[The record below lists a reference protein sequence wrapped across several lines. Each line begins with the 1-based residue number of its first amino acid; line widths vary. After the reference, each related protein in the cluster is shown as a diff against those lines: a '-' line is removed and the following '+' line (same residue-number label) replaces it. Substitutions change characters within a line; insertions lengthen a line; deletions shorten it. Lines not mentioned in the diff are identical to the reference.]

1 MAIVVGWMIFYPF
14 FFVCKSQLQPVKFI
28 IFTSFFYKPSK
39 FYLVSSNEIIQILAE
54 LSSVQHRKLMVIGDC
69 TNQYVGDHI
78 FEIVCGI
85 GLTWFYHA
93 LPLLTNGYPI
103 INHYYPIIGHYYYP
117 LVI

>member
-69 TNQYVGDHI
+69 TNQYVRDHI